1 MTQSTHLPEITVMQL
16 NQAVE
21 LLEGIQTKVVAI
33 TPLAA
38 LIQHYIKLQLH
49 LLAEK
54 QQHPAQHEIKML
66 AVFEL
71 DRLKK
76 EIELRRHANESEE

>member
-16 NQAVE
+16 NQAVK

-38 LIQHYIKLQLH
+38 LIQHYIKL
-49 LLAEK
+49 
-54 QQHPAQHEIKML
+54 
-66 AVFEL
+66 
-71 DRLKK
+71 
-76 EIELRRHANESEE
+76 